1 MEIDEEVLS
10 CEMEVKNA
18 TMDLMAKKTVLRGGS
33 TFMLK
38 FPWLGVKDLILI
50 LVLLLLLFW

>member
-1 MEIDEEVLS
+1 
-10 CEMEVKNA
+10 MEVKNA

-38 FPWLGVKDLILI
+38 FPWLGVKDDLILI
-50 LVLLLLLFW
+50 LVLLLLLLLFW